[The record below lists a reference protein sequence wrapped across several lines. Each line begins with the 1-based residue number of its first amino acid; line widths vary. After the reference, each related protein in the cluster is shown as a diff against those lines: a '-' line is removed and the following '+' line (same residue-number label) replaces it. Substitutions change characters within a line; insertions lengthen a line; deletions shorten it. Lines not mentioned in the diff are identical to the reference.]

1 VSSDPI
7 APEVI
12 LRRTL
17 AQYIHD
23 QGVAVYKPSAPYVKD
38 ERGIYVTGDMPTV
51 AGTDNALVLRSL
63 QTIADGRANMLY
75 RVQIEYRVKGN
86 GIAAENL
93 GAGLDLILDQQEG
106 VPPGLHI
113 ARCELTSFLPLSA
126 DSAGRTGGFRTY
138 TFMGRRG
145 L

>member
-1 VSSDPI
+1 MSPDPI
-7 APEVI
+7 APEVT

-23 QGVAVYKPSAPYVKD
+23 QDMGVYKPSAPYVAG
-38 ERGIYVTGDMPTV
+38 ERGIYTTGDMPV
-51 AGTDNALVLRSL
+51 AAGSDNALVLRSL
-63 QTIADGRANMLY
+63 QSIADGRANMLY
-75 RVQIEYRVKGN
+75 RVQIEYRIKGN

-113 ARCELTSFLPLSA
+113 SRCELFSFLPISA
-126 DSAGRTGGFRTY
+126 DASGRTGGFKTY
-138 TFMGRRG
+138 HFTGRRG